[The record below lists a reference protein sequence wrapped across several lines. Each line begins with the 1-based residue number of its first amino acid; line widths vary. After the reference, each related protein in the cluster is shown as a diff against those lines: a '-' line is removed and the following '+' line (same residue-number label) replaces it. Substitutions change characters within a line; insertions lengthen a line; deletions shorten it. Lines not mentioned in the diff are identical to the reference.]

1 MASTG
6 RHSDS
11 KYAFRRRRP
20 GRRYRRCSKAR
31 TTRLPRMI
39 AVAVEARYAVYLPS
53 QTEVYGKGPVVGP
66 VGSFV
71 YLTSCTNYTTCT
83 GATRS
88 RSGLG
93 RRWWRRRQRR
103 RRRRRQLHE
112 RVLVAWHCGLVR
124 AARGRGVRRVRSA
137 CCRGGRERR
146 VAGGWGLPGGR
157 RGKAQ
162 GGCRAGTHAVDIV
175 VLHDR
180 RRSAVRSPARH
191 RPLHVRPKRL
201 SRPRRGRGPAHQP
214 RRRHGCRRLWRMRQR
229 RQGRRQRA
237 ARPRRACPGC

>member
-1 MASTG
+1 MRAELVLPHDIISCRCEAVGDLAGLMSRMVSTPQAV
-6 RHSDS
+6 RTSIQEADTWRP
-11 KYAFRRRRP
+11 ARRRRIARARHC
-20 GRRYRRCSKAR
+20 RRRR
-31 TTRLPRMI
+31 
-39 AVAVEARYAVYLPS
+39 
-53 QTEVYGKGPVVGP
+53 
-66 VGSFV
+66 
-71 YLTSCTNYTTCT
+71 
-83 GATRS
+83 
-88 RSGLG
+88 
-93 RRWWRRRQRR
+93 RRRRRRWRRRQRR